1 MGTTREPTFCLGVS
15 WSQYTK
21 HKMKV
26 FLCLSVLATSV
37 LAMPAAEAEAEADPQ
52 LLALGYHAVVPVV
65 PLCKAPV
72 WRKKRS
78 AEASPDASAD
88 AFGYG
93 YVVPVC
99 EKETKEICRPVP
111 TTEEVSKDLEWC
123 YYAPEKVCEDV
134 EVKVPS
140 VKCGEEG
147 EAVETE

>member
-1 MGTTREPTFCLGVS
+1 MG
-15 WSQYTK
+15 
-21 HKMKV
+21 
-26 FLCLSVLATSV
+26 
-37 LAMPAAEAEAEADPQ
+37 
-52 LLALGYHAVVPVV
+52 GYEKGDCKEIEV
-65 PLCKAPV
+65 CKAPV

-93 YVVPVC
+93 YVV
-99 EKETKEICRPVP
+99 PVP

-147 EAVETE
+147 EAVETEWSTNIKTQGI